1 MSEPINKMD
10 LPNIFSKEV
19 SEGVIDRINQL
30 SPNSQPLWGKMNVA
44 QMFAHCCVAY
54 EMVYTDKHPK
64 PSFFMGFIL
73 KNFVKRMVVSPK
85 PYPKSSKTAPAF
97 LVSDEKN
104 FEAEKQRLIDYIR
117 ETEVLGS
124 YIFDGKKSLSFGHL
138 SANEWNNMFYKHIDH
153 HLKQFGV

>member
-1 MSEPINKMD
+1 MD

-104 FEAEKQRLIDYIR
+104 FEAEKKRLIDYIR

>member
-1 MSEPINKMD
+1 MEKMD

-19 SEGVIDRINQL
+19 SEGVIDRINSL
-30 SPNSQPLWGKMNVA
+30 SPSTQPLWGKMNVA

-54 EMVYTDKHPK
+54 EMVYTDKHPQ
-64 PSFFMGFIL
+64 PGFFMGFIL

-97 LVSDEKN
+97 LVSDEKD

>member
-1 MSEPINKMD
+1 MEKMD

-44 QMFAHCCVAY
+44 QMLAHCCVAY